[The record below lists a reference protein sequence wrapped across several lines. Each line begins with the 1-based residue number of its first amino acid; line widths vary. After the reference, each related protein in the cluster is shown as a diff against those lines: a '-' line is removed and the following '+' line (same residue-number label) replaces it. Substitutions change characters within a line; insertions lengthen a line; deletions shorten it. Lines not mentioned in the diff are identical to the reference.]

1 MRLATILAVL
11 ALTGCDQPMAAPAD
25 DAPEEVAAVL
35 QTEAE
40 KACARMTNYV
50 PEKLQAMSAQTRAL
64 VRREFNLCVADVTK
78 GEAADETP
86 GLRGH
91 TDAPPT

>member
-1 MRLATILAVL
+1 
-11 ALTGCDQPMAAPAD
+11 
-25 DAPEEVAAVL
+25 
-35 QTEAE
+35 
-40 KACARMTNYV
+40 
-50 PEKLQAMSAQTRAL
+50 MSAQTRAL